1 MAHENDRIGNNFGTT
16 GIGVFLSKLEHYIV
30 KDLYCVTISTKL
42 IVNVIDLTSTQY
54 KHCYKVLAY
63 D

>member
-1 MAHENDRIGNNFGTT
+1 VAHENDRIGNNFGTT
-16 GIGVFLSKLEHYIV
+16 GIGVWSKLEHYIV
-30 KDLYCVTISTKL
+30 KDLYSVTISTKL

>member
-16 GIGVFLSKLEHYIV
+16 GIAVFFSKLDNCIV
-30 KDLYCVTISTKL
+30 KYLYFVTISTKL
-42 IVNVIDLTSTQY
+42 IANVIECELPHNTNIVI
-54 KHCYKVLAY
+54 VLAY